1 MIGFFSD
8 IYYRILFG
16 MHFHGLNF
24 GRGLH
29 LYPYFVYTSS
39 DGSGDIAHKL
49 LSDAIQTEIL
59 CICQILLYLK
69 GTLWVS
75 LVWRCLRSATGAGQ
89 EFLERGFI

>member
-49 LSDAIQTEIL
+49 LSDAIHIYIVHL
-59 CICQILLYLK
+59 PNFAVLK
-69 GTLWVS
+69 RHTL
-75 LVWRCLRSATGAGQ
+75 G
-89 EFLERGFI
+89 